1 MNASDPHIRSAI
13 TQVAADWYAAHRVG
27 PLPEAE
33 RAAFLAWLKASPIHI
48 EEYLGVAALERAL
61 GAATAGP
68 PMPVDAWVEMARMD
82 PTGNVIDI
90 PTPSGAYQGSHE
102 RTQPRTVR
110 FGWRRVAAAACVGAA
125 GMGALWVVLLRGG
138 DHLQDAKTYRTGH
151 GQQGAWA
158 LPDGSTLHVN
168 TDTAVTVRFSPGE
181 RTVDVDHGQV
191 AVEVARDDRRAFRV
205 HAGSTNAVAVG
216 TRFDVYRGPDS
227 TLITVMTGQVA
238 VSVGKYVPPRTAPS
252 ELPGGLRVGA
262 GQQVKVVAGV
272 LPPAPQPTDVRETT
286 AWLERKIVF
295 DQRPLGAVA
304 DEFNRYNDIPFT
316 IDDPTLRSVTISGA
330 FNAAD
335 TDSFAAFL
343 ESLDGVRVERLPTR
357 FKVSSSHTTHGSP
370 VRST

>member
-27 PLPEAE
+27 SQSEAE

-48 EEYLGVAALERAL
+48 EEYLGVAALDRAL
-61 GAATAGP
+61 GAATADP
-68 PMPVDAWVEMARMD
+68 RMSVDAWVEMARAD
-82 PTGNVIDI
+82 PTDTVVDI
-90 PTPSGAYQGSHE
+90 TGPSVRYE
-102 RTQPRTVR
+102 RTQVR
-110 FGWRRVAAAACVGAA
+110 PARRFWRRIAAIAGVGAA
-125 GMGALWVVLLRGG
+125 GICMLWVVRGG
-138 DHLQDAKTYRTGH
+138 DALHGVKTYRTAH

-158 LPDGSTLHVN
+158 LPDGSMLHVN
-168 TDTAVTVRFSPGE
+168 TDTAVTVRFTSAE
-181 RTVDVDHGQV
+181 RMVEVDHG
-191 AVEVARDDRRAFRV
+191 EVAIKVAHDDRRAFRV
-205 HAGSTNAVAVG
+205 HAGSADAMAVG
-216 TRFDVYRGPDS
+216 TEFDVYRRPDS

-238 VSVGKYVPPRTAPS
+238 VSVGRFVPPQTAPAG
-252 ELPGGLRVGA
+252 LQGGLRVDA
-262 GQQVKVVAGV
+262 GQQVSIRAGV
-272 LPPAPQPTDVRETT
+272 LPSAAEPTNMREAT

-316 IDDPTLRSVTISGA
+316 IDDPALRNLTISGA

-357 FKVSSSHTTHGSP
+357 FKVSSSHG
-370 VRST
+370 